1 MQLILLQDV
10 ENVGLRGD
18 VVDVARGYA
27 RNFLLPRRLAEEATP
42 ARLAELEKR
51 ESHRARHEAATTD
64 QASEIQKVLEQ
75 AELRFE
81 MKAGPTGSLF
91 GSVTATDIADELWEK
106 HKVRVDRRKIELP
119 QPIKR
124 VGRYAVPVGI
134 FEDVQAEVAT
144 LVVGVLPDGSE
155 LPPERVAEEEPTA
168 EAEQPAEELLEEQV
182 EEQAEE
188 QAEEP
193 VEEVLDE
200 PVESAAEVTENSLR
214 AETQGVSR
222 LGFSRLIHSACG
234 GLWNIAR
241 TFRVERPFRPPCRPD
256 SRRQLRERMFCSAC
270 KCRPQSR
277 AGRRGLRRFP
287 PVETRRGRGV
297 NTTWLR

>member
-10 ENVGLRGD
+10 DNVGLRGD

-42 ARLAELEKR
+42 ARLGELEKR

-64 QASEIQKVLEQ
+64 QAGEIQKVLEQ

-119 QPIKR
+119 QPIKH
-124 VGRYAVPVGI
+124 VGRYAIAVEI

-144 LVVGVLPDGSE
+144 LVVPEGGE
-155 LPPERVAEEEPTA
+155 LPPERS
-168 EAEQPAEELLEEQV
+168 LRSRSSRSRSV
-182 EEQAEE
+182 EEA
-188 QAEEP
+188 ADEP
-193 VEEVLDE
+193 VEEVLESPPRSPLPRTTELDASE
-200 PVESAAEVTENSLR
+200 TGAPVAASTAPVE
-214 AETQGVSR
+214 G
-222 LGFSRLIHSACG
+222 CG
-234 GLWNIAR
+234 ISHELPA
-241 TFRVERPFRPPCRPD
+241 
-256 SRRQLRERMFCSAC
+256 
-270 KCRPQSR
+270 
-277 AGRRGLRRFP
+277 
-287 PVETRRGRGV
+287 
-297 NTTWLR
+297 

>member
-42 ARLAELEKR
+42 ARLGELEKR
-51 ESHRARHEAATTD
+51 ESHRARHEAASTD
-64 QASEIQKVLEQ
+64 QASEIQKVLEH

-91 GSVTATDIADELWEK
+91 GSVTATVIADELWEK

-119 QPIKR
+119 QPIKY

-134 FEDVQAEVAT
+134 FEDVEAEVAT

-155 LPPERVAEEEPTA
+155 LAPEDVVVEEEPVA
-168 EAEQPAEELLEEQV
+168 EPEQ
-182 EEQAEE
+182 
-188 QAEEP
+188 P
-193 VEEVLDE
+193 VEEYLEEPDEDVLEEPDE
-200 PVESAAEVTENSLR
+200 ASKETVE
-214 AETQGVSR
+214 
-222 LGFSRLIHSACG
+222 
-234 GLWNIAR
+234 
-241 TFRVERPFRPPCRPD
+241 D
-256 SRRQLRERMFCSAC
+256 
-270 KCRPQSR
+270 
-277 AGRRGLRRFP
+277 
-287 PVETRRGRGV
+287 
-297 NTTWLR
+297 